1 MMKLRRSVLILVIAL
16 LGSSLPQA
24 GELPP
29 NVMRFE
35 IVHDLDE
42 EFSIV
47 LQSAKATKTQNIIT
61 GYLENVGTDT
71 YENVVIHCKY
81 LNEDGEEILTKDG
94 LVADGEA
101 IAPGERA
108 EFQVEVE
115 RQEEIVSV
123 EVTCLSADLVED
135 LMEPKPNVP
144 TEEDGRRFENLD
156 IQIEDESWRVTRP
169 YTICKYYRK
178 TLTVLPQ
185 DLTYLLVHDN
195 QTFDVTKEGKI
206 ELFASI
212 YDDDIDDYERNQY
225 DYTIDAAFVFDDRP
239 EGLEDLAISIDD
251 VSQESNLPEYYEFK
265 ASCTDA
271 KKRNGVVAYESS
283 LKGSDESSTWYFI
296 LRNGLGTFSF
306 SKKCETPPSAEDVQ
320 IRLLGTLFFEGGI
333 EEHPLFLGDY
343 TYEIE
348 KGYSYS
354 SCQGTQEVLGTDHEN
369 GLALVRLSEEG
380 EDDRNRL
387 VYLHDG
393 AGTIFTYNPDM
404 DTSNQDLYSFEII
417 DFLSC
422 DHLLD
427 YQYHISGKEPC
438 TPISFEEIA
447 DSLRSLSCVE
457 IGDGWFTFDTNADD
471 SPYADDSFWLPY
483 LPKILDMT
491 GFPAS
496 IYWKM
501 VLTTSVEG
509 TKEVSADAYTVSW
522 HYGPESGLEALFKVK

>member
-1 MMKLRRSVLILVIAL
+1 MKFRKSVLILVMAL

-81 LNEDGEEILTKDG
+81 LSEDGEEILTRDEV
-94 LVADGEA
+94 VAEGEA
-101 IAPGERA
+101 IAPGEQR

-115 RQEEIVSV
+115 RQEAIVSV
-123 EVTCLSADLVED
+123 EVTCLSADLVEEP
-135 LMEPKPNVP
+135 LEPEPKQP
-144 TEEDGRRFENLD
+144 TGTEDNRFENL
-156 IQIEDESWRVTRP
+156 QISIEEEPWRVTRP

-178 TLTVLPQ
+178 TLTALPQ
-185 DLTYLLVHDN
+185 DFVYLLVQDK

-239 EGLEDLAISIDD
+239 AGLEGLAISIDG
-251 VSQESNLPEYYEFK
+251 VSQESSLPEYYDFK
-265 ASCTDA
+265 VSCTDA
-271 KKRNGVVAYESS
+271 KNRSGVVAYESS
-283 LKGSDESSTWYFI
+283 LKGSDESVTWYFV
-296 LRNGLGTFSF
+296 LRNGIGTFSF
-306 SKKCETPPSAEDVQ
+306 SKKCETPPSAEDAQ
-320 IRLLGTLFFEGGI
+320 IRLLGTLFFEGEI
-333 EEHPLFLGDY
+333 EEHPLSLGEY
-343 TYEIE
+343 TYEIDE
-348 KGYSYS
+348 GYSYS
-354 SCQGTQEVLGTDHEN
+354 SCQGTQEVLGSDHEN
-369 GLALVRLSEEG
+369 GLALVRVSEEG
-380 EDDRNRL
+380 ENDRNRL

-393 AGTIFTYNPDM
+393 VGTIFTYNPDM
-404 DTSNQDLYSFEII
+404 DSSNQDLYSFEII
-417 DFLSC
+417 DFMSC
-422 DHLLD
+422 DYPLD
-427 YQYHISGKEPC
+427 YEYHISGKEPC
-438 TPISFEEIA
+438 TPISIEEIA

-457 IGDGWFTFDTNADD
+457 FGDGWFTFDSNAGD

-491 GFPAS
+491 GFPTS
-496 IYWKM
+496 VYWKM

-522 HYGPESGLEALFKVK
+522 HYGPECGLEALFKVK